1 MLNKCCHDEFVP
13 KLDIIPTWQGQLRI
27 FFWLTRLANAMYCT
41 VFLSDDPKV
50 RCGGFNWVNN
60 QCRDLDC
67 IIWPEHIWSISKGIA
82 TSLSRWP
89 GAMCIIFLQMQVRG
103 DAPSMFNLTQQA
115 RTHMNE
121 WMNVSTTG
129 LTKMSWK
136 KWRCRW
142 SSSSQRIEAV
152 EFLRPIHQA
161 PLIGLRSWNKQAGGG
176 DVAVTAFADLSF
188 DLPLKP
194 LRELG
199 IHGHAFV
206 SAGNLAKLTKH
217 GFGKFSLTDF
227 LQTFRSSAGFG
238 VVVPTR
244 LFRIEVHPVALF
256 KISGEFSGEVG
267 A

>member
-1 MLNKCCHDEFVP
+1 MLSWWICSKIGYHTDMAGAIE
-13 KLDIIPTWQGQLRI
+13 D

-121 WMNVSTTG
+121 WM
-129 LTKMSWK
+129 
-136 KWRCRW
+136 
-142 SSSSQRIEAV
+142 SQRQVWQRCLGRNGDADEAAAAN
-152 EFLRPIHQA
+152 EL
-161 PLIGLRSWNKQAGGG
+161 KQS
-176 DVAVTAFADLSF
+176 SF
-188 DLPLKP
+188 
-194 LRELG
+194 
-199 IHGHAFV
+199 
-206 SAGNLAKLTKH
+206 
-217 GFGKFSLTDF
+217 
-227 LQTFRSSAGFG
+227 
-238 VVVPTR
+238 
-244 LFRIEVHPVALF
+244 
-256 KISGEFSGEVG
+256 
-267 A
+267 